1 APAHPVQGT
10 RLPAQQLPVAE
21 HRRPARAGL
30 EHAVVARAGVPAVR
44 GGQRRRPRDD
54 LQVHLQRTVHRDG
67 RVLLLP
73 QPGHA
78 VRLVAAAEFSSPS
91 AVRFHRR
98 VDEVES
104 GLRGTAARLT
114 DLADALDRLSEHYQD
129 LYLAWKAGA

>member
-1 APAHPVQGT
+1 MLAHDPTCVDRSRYAEYASIAST
-10 RLPAQQLPVAE
+10 RAATLRSAAIQVESA
-21 HRRPARAGL
+21 AGS
-30 EHAVVARAGVPAVR
+30 VGR
-44 GGQRRRPRDD
+44 G
-54 LQVHLQRTVHRDG
+54 
-67 RVLLLP
+67 
-73 QPGHA
+73 
-78 VRLVAAAEFSSPS
+78 VAAAEFSSPS